1 MNMLSIIACISKDN
15 RAIGYQNR
23 LLYHLPSDMV
33 RFRELTTGHTIVMG
47 RRTFESL
54 PNGALPHRRNIVV
67 SKSLKEIDGGEV
79 YPTLEEALRAAQGDT
94 LSAQSNTLSAQ
105 SDTLPA
111 QDDTLSALKEDTGIT
126 CPEEIFIIGGASIY
140 QQALPAARKLYL
152 TIVDQE
158 PEQADTFFP
167 AINYSAWEM
176 KEKEMRNENGLSFSF
191 LTYIRK

>member
-47 RRTFESL
+47 RKTFESL

-67 SKSLKEIDGGEV
+67 SRSMKELEGCEV
-79 YPTLEEALRAAQGDT
+79 YPNLEA
-94 LSAQSNTLSAQ
+94 
-105 SDTLPA
+105 
-111 QDDTLSALKEDTGIT
+111 ALKAAESPQET
-126 CPEEIFIIGGASIY
+126 FIIGGASIY
-140 QQALPAARKLYL
+140 HQALPAAQKLYL

-176 KEKEMRNENGLSFSF
+176 TEKEMRNENGLSFSF